1 MKPSYLSDLKPNQVF
16 TATFLVHGKDVRQ
29 KKSGEPYLS
38 LLLGDRSGEIDA
50 KMWDNVAEVVDTF
63 ERDDFVK
70 VKGLLQIFQNRLQM
84 TVHKMARVL
93 DADVDFADFFPA
105 SSRDPLE
112 MFAELRALVA
122 GMRNP
127 HLRALLEAFLNDEPL
142 ARMYRTAP
150 AAKHV
155 HHAYL
160 GGLIEH
166 VLSVCRLCYLTSSHY
181 GNVDYEL
188 LLTGAVLHD
197 IGKVAEL
204 TYDRSFGY
212 STEGQLLG
220 HIVIGLRML
229 HEKLQQVP
237 DFPPKLRVLVEHLI
251 VSHHGELEYG
261 SPKVPLFPEAMLLH
275 HLDNLDSKMECM
287 RALAEKDRHIEGC
300 WTGYS
305 PSLERSVLKKPKYL
319 EDGPTSNAPAPDV
332 AAESAP
338 PASVQA
344 PEPAPAPEHRQQV
357 FTPSQLSIR
366 RETAA
371 SMAQGSLTEPAS
383 STTTTKAGRGNTLRA
398 CPGGFVHRL
407 LLPLLHLAR
416 SAGVLHRRR
425 HDEPVRVSEQARQR
439 PGERQHLL
447 LDALL
452 PALRRHRLSQPL
464 RHFRLQSVPSL
475 RSVLRGHAG
484 EFAVGLFGAEPDWRI
499 ARDRRHR
506 HPAVLLPWKTRLLY
520 YNAGSMY
527 DAFCFLFYFLAL
539 LIYLRARL
547 QGRLLRVWETLG
559 FLACFD
565 LCSQFQGDGARRCR

>member
-1 MKPSYLSDLKPNQVF
+1 MKPPYLSDLKPNQVF
-16 TATFLVHGKDVRQ
+16 TTTLLVHGKDVRQ

-38 LLLGDRSGEIDA
+38 MLLGDRTGEIDA

-84 TVHKMARVL
+84 TVHKMARVM

-105 SSRDPLE
+105 SARDPME
-112 MFAELRALVA
+112 MFGELRALVA
-122 GMRNP
+122 GVRNP

-166 VLSVCRLCYLTSSHY
+166 VLSVCRLCHLTASHY
-181 GNVDYEL
+181 GTVDYDL

-220 HIVIGLRML
+220 HIVIGLGLL
-229 HEKLQQVP
+229 HEKLQQIP

-251 VSHHGELEYG
+251 ISHHGELEFG
-261 SPKVPLFPEAMLLH
+261 SPKVPLFPEALLLH

-305 PSLERSVLKKPKYL
+305 TAMERSILKKAKYL
-319 EDGPTSNAPAPDV
+319 E
-332 AAESAP
+332 EAP
-338 PASVQA
+338 PA
-344 PEPAPAPEHRQQV
+344 
-357 FTPSQLSIR
+357 
-366 RETAA
+366 
-371 SMAQGSLTEPAS
+371 TESPVAES
-383 STTTTKAGRGNTLRA
+383 RVA
-398 CPGGFVHRL
+398 
-407 LLPLLHLAR
+407 
-416 SAGVLHRRR
+416 
-425 HDEPVRVSEQARQR
+425 EPVAPPVAQRHPDPDPPAERQR
-439 PGERQHLL
+439 PDFAPSNTAFAEK
-447 LDALL
+447 
-452 PALRRHRLSQPL
+452 
-464 RHFRLQSVPSL
+464 LQQ
-475 RSVLRGHAG
+475 A
-484 EFAVGLFGAEPDWRI
+484 WRK
-499 ARDRRHR
+499 D
-506 HPAVLLPWKTRLLY
+506 P
-520 YNAGSMY
+520 
-527 DAFCFLFYFLAL
+527 
-539 LIYLRARL
+539 
-547 QGRLLRVWETLG
+547 
-559 FLACFD
+559 
-565 LCSQFQGDGARRCR
+565 